1 MCSLFPKKREKKIGH
16 WSKWSV
22 RIPGLYHFA
31 EQKHRFHFSPELTLY
46 VGRISEKH
54 FQWIFLPL
62 LLLLPPLWGFHSLI
76 TTTNIPQEEKKKTT
90 VIFASPISLL
100 CQWTLLKNPKLRQLT
115 NTFVIFNKIINSAHD
130 TGNNNQMISAPE
142 AFHCCGNARL
152 ESSCGKGKAL

>member
-1 MCSLFPKKREKKIGH
+1 MKCPDSWP
-16 WSKWSV
+16 
-22 RIPGLYHFA
+22 
-31 EQKHRFHFSPELTLY
+31 
-46 VGRISEKH
+46 
-54 FQWIFLPL
+54 LPL
-62 LLLLPPLWGFHSLI
+62 CRTKTQISFFSWTDSICWQNIRETFSMNLPPTSPPPPPSLGLSF
-76 TTTNIPQEEKKKTT
+76 TNHNYKYSPRRKKKKTT